1 MPIRAHAT
9 PTSTKWNL
17 PVPGQKRLQGGA
29 STGGVD
35 TPRSNH
41 SLPTLGHADLE
52 RFFSATVELGSN
64 LIVFGPSGSGK
75 TRHTKDWLRAQG
87 IPYLYRNFSALE
99 RPDLLGLPE
108 IKNGR
113 SSYALPDFLPDASG
127 PATVLI
133 LDEIDKCAREL
144 DLPLLE
150 LFDEH
155 RSINGQ
161 PVNVRAIIATA
172 NLIDEEA
179 GSRRM
184 NHALVGRAAL
194 VCLEPNMDEWSRWA
208 SQNGIHASVLSFLRA
223 KPDFLLRPADD
234 PLSYATPTPRR
245 WEQVSRALSTLN
257 PGAALTDL
265 IAAAHLGQT
274 AATEFAVWIRYYRDV
289 AIAIEQILNGE
300 PAAGVEGADRLLIVG
315 TSLCSRVVE
324 SVSSGSACASD
335 HARRAFAWLGE
346 LPTDLLY
353 GALYPYYGDLGEW
366 ISDESFRTCRR
377 KLLRLMT
384 EIDDDESEQWGDG
397 IAASP

>member
-1 MPIRAHAT
+1 MLGRR
-9 PTSTKWNL
+9 NRQRGL
-17 PVPGQKRLQGGA
+17 PHGDA
-29 STGGVD
+29 A

-41 SLPTLGHADLE
+41 ALPTLGHAELE
-52 RFFSATVELGSN
+52 RFFGATVELGSN

-75 TRHTKDWLRAQG
+75 TRHAKDWLRAQG

-113 SSYALPDFLPDASG
+113 SGYALPDFLPDANG

-155 RSINGQ
+155 RSINGR

-194 VCLEPNMDEWSRWA
+194 VCLESSIDEWSQWA
-208 SQNGIHASVLSFLRA
+208 SQNGIHPSVLSFLRA
-223 KPDFLLRPADD
+223 KPDFLLQPAND
-234 PLSYATPTPRR
+234 PLAYVTPTPRR
-245 WEQVSRALSTLN
+245 WEQVSRALSALD
-257 PGAALTDL
+257 PDAALMDL
-265 IAAAHLGQT
+265 IAAAHLGQA
-274 AATEFAVWIRYYRDV
+274 AATEFTVWVRYYRDLATSIDDILDGKPID
-289 AIAIEQILNGE
+289 AIKPI
-300 PAAGVEGADRLLIVG
+300 EGADQLLIVG
-315 TSLCSRVVE
+315 TSLCSRLVE
-324 SVSSGSACASD
+324 AVSSKSPAASQY
-335 HARRAFAWLGE
+335 ARHAFAWLGE
-346 LPTDLLY
+346 LSTDLLY
-353 GALYPYYGDLGEW
+353 GALYPYYRHLGDL
-366 ISDESFRTCRR
+366 IHDDSFRTCRR
-377 KLLRLMT
+377 KILRLMN
-384 EIDDDESEQWGDG
+384 EIDDSDPDSWGNGASTESQQEE
-397 IAASP
+397 AASAP